1 MGAKKMDVNEIRLRN
16 YKTLMQQFRTRE
28 LDRGEPERGLLNRF
42 GEFAGISPRYLSHV
56 NNGRKHLGADTCR
69 RMEGAFRLPH
79 GWMDHDHLGSPAP
92 GTRAER
98 EYLEL
103 ALKLF
108 RESPLDAQGVLLRY
122 MSDRMLSGATA
133 KPEGESEPSKGRRK
147 ATASR

>member
-1 MGAKKMDVNEIRLRN
+1 MDVNDTRIQN
-16 YKTLMQQFRTRE
+16 YKTLMAQFRDRE

-42 GEFAGISPRYLSHV
+42 GEFTGVSPRYLSHV

-69 RMEGAFRLPH
+69 RIEQAFRLPH
-79 GWMDHDHLGSPAP
+79 GWMDHDHLGGPSP

-108 RESPLDAQGVLLRY
+108 RESPVEAQGVLLRY
-122 MSDRMLSGATA
+122 MSDRMLTAAKSATNETGSDHRKR
-133 KPEGESEPSKGRRK
+133 KPNREPAR
-147 ATASR
+147 

>member
-1 MGAKKMDVNEIRLRN
+1 MDINEIRMRN
-16 YKTLMQQFRTRE
+16 YKLLMQQYRSKE

-42 GEFAGISPRYLSHV
+42 GDFTEISPRYLSHV
-56 NNGRKHLGADTCR
+56 NNGRKHLGAETCR
-69 RMEGAFRLPH
+69 RMEQAFKLPH

-108 RESPLDAQGVLLRY
+108 RESPLEAQGVLLRY
-122 MSDRMLSGATA
+122 MSDRMLSNAGVPA
-133 KPEGESEPSKGRRK
+133 KPEIEIEPSKGRRK
-147 ATASR
+147 ATAGR

>member
-1 MGAKKMDVNEIRLRN
+1 
-16 YKTLMQQFRTRE
+16 
-28 LDRGEPERGLLNRF
+28 
-42 GEFAGISPRYLSHV
+42 
-56 NNGRKHLGADTCR
+56 
-69 RMEGAFRLPH
+69 MEGAFRLPH

-108 RESPLDAQGVLLRY
+108 RESPLEAQGVLLRY
-122 MSDRMLSGATA
+122 MSDRMLSGAGASA

-147 ATASR
+147 ATAGR

>member
-1 MGAKKMDVNEIRLRN
+1 MDVNEIRLRN
-16 YKTLMQQFRTRE
+16 YKVLMQQYRNKE

-42 GEFAGISPRYLSHV
+42 GEFTGVSARYLSHV
-56 NNGRKHLGADTCR
+56 NNGRKHLGPETCR
-69 RMEGAFRLPH
+69 RMEQAFKLPH

-108 RESPLDAQGVLLRY
+108 RESPLEAQSVLLRY
-122 MSDRMLSGATA
+122 MGERMLSGATM
-133 KPEGESEPSKGRRK
+133 KPESELEPKARRK
-147 ATASR
+147 AAAK